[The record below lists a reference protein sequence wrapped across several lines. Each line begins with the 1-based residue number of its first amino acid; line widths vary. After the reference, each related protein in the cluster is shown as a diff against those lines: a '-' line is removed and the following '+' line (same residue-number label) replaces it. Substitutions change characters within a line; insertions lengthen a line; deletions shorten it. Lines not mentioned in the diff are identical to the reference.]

1 MAVDINDTPNR
12 VRYTA
17 TAAQTVFSVPFQ
29 FLTAADLKLYQNGT
43 LKTLST
49 HYTVTGAGASS
60 GTVTLVSGAAVS
72 DDILIIR
79 DMPVQRIGDF
89 PISGPFDVESLN
101 TQLDGLTMM
110 VRDLE
115 TRSDRRSLRL
125 AETDFPESLGALP
138 AKASR
143 AYRTLGFDADGNPQV
158 GTPLLPEDWVEY
170 QTAAA
175 ASASAAASSASTATT
190 QAATATTQAGIATTQ
205 AGIATTQAAQLS
217 AGVYASTTLGLA
229 ATTNGDYFSV
239 PSLLSSQYLI
249 LYQNSSGTAVEVKR
263 YPSQNLVQQI
273 IEGTAVSNAPLLLD
287 ADTGVQFDFTQ
298 SDDGMRAAIKQNG
311 VITLYDPDALL
322 ANTSANPNVITTAAG
337 AEEYSPHNLFLNSG
351 APATQTF
358 SGAIIGETYTV
369 SIVGSGSVSIT
380 VSLADSPFTTYGT
393 ADQATPRT
401 FVAVKTNIRI
411 NAITAPVTRV
421 QLNRGPTV
429 LKYLPTTSTE
439 RYGVPISRN
448 PANNEMM
455 LISEPNRTNSL
466 LNSGAPATQTVSLT
480 ANTYTLWITGAGSV
494 ALSGGPTGTA
504 TAGAPVTFTLAST
517 TSVTFTITGTVT
529 FFQCENGSFP
539 TSKIYTW
546 AAARSRSGTQ
556 MSVATSAL
564 PTLGSEYLIYCDY
577 WLKATS
583 GTSYIF
589 ALLTDG
595 NNRQTLWQ
603 NSGSTSYTNVASGT
617 SSTAALGVQAAAG
630 QRTQFTGLFRSSSL
644 SMSVNG
650 KPVYVSDNRLVTL
663 PSVTTLTLGAYGSQ
677 FPAIDTFYIR
687 RFALVPTS
695 SLAPSAIP
703 GYFYTYPESDEEYD
717 IILIAGQSNTNT
729 GFNLDPA
736 IDVAGKRTFQL
747 SLSNA
752 SSFGTITG
760 NVFGEIYAGSE
771 PLRSPLV
778 QNNTIYNAIG
788 FGAAFARDYYVAG
801 VTNPWTKVLLINAG
815 VGNTGFYS
823 VTPSGNRWNPGDDL
837 YNCMSSA
844 VGAMLAKYPRSKV
857 RAFLWMQGE
866 WDADLSMTQAEYQTR
881 LAALVAG
888 VRAQFGSQVPVI
900 VGGMK
905 PAWVAANAIR
915 QPVQDALVA
924 APTYISLCG
933 YANPNSAPTIGQI
946 SPTDPHYTA
955 SEQRTFAGKFWTAW
969 QAL

>member
-1 MAVDINDTPNR
+1 MAKKPSITTVSSGYQSTTTINDNLQNLRNAFDNTLSLDGSTPNAMGADLDMNNNDILN
-12 VRYTA
+12 VNSISVEELIIDNLNLSTVVQE
-17 TAAQTVFSVPFQ
+17 TAAN
-29 FLTAADLKLYQNGT
+29 A
-43 LKTLST
+43 
-49 HYTVTGAGASS
+49 
-60 GTVTLVSGAAVS
+60 
-72 DDILIIR
+72 
-79 DMPVQRIGDF
+79 
-89 PISGPFDVESLN
+89 
-101 TQLDGLTMM
+101 
-110 VRDLE
+110 
-115 TRSDRRSLRL
+115 
-125 AETDFPESLGALP
+125 
-138 AKASR
+138 
-143 AYRTLGFDADGNPQV
+143 
-158 GTPLLPEDWVEY
+158 
-170 QTAAA
+170 
-175 ASASAAASSASTATT
+175 ASAAASATASAASYDSFDDRYLGAKATAPTLDNDGNALLTGALYWNTTSSQMFVRSSSAWINYEATSVAAASTATT
-190 QAATATTQAGIATTQ
+190 QATTATAQATSAGIYAS
-205 AGIATTQAAQLS
+205 AAEAASDAAQLS

-229 ATTNGDYFSV
+229 ATTSGDYFSV
-239 PSLLSSQYLI
+239 PSSLSSQYLI
-249 LYQNSSGTAVEVKR
+249 LYLNSSGTATEVKR
-263 YPSQNLVQQI
+263 YPSQNLVEQI

-298 SDDGMRAAIKQNG
+298 SDDGMRVAIKQND
-311 VITLYDPDALL
+311 VITLYDPDTLL
-322 ANTSANPNVITTAAG
+322 VNTSTNPNVITTAAG

-358 SGAIIGETYTV
+358 TGAIIGETYTV
-369 SIVGSGSVSIT
+369 SIIGPVGTSVSIT

-393 ADQATPRT
+393 ATQAAPLT

-411 NAITAPVTRV
+411 NAITGSVTRV

-455 LISEPNRTNSL
+455 LISEPARTNYL
-466 LNSGAPATQTVSLT
+466 LNSATPATQTVSLT

-517 TSVTFTITGTVT
+517 TSVTFTITGTVS

-546 AAARSRSGTQ
+546 TAARSRSGTQ
-556 MSVATSAL
+556 MSVATSAF

-577 WLKATS
+577 WLKETS

-589 ALLTDG
+589 ALLTDA
-595 NNRQTLWQ
+595 NNRQTVWQ

-650 KPVYVSDNRLVTL
+650 NPVYISDNRLVTL

-677 FPAIDTFYIR
+677 FPTIDTFYIR

-717 IILIAGQSNTNT
+717 IILIAGQSNTLN
-729 GFNLDPA
+729 GFTIDPA

-778 QNNTIYNAIG
+778 QNNTIYDAIG

-801 VTNPWTKVLLINAG
+801 VTNPWTKVLLINTG

-823 VTPSGNRWNPGDDL
+823 ATAAENRWNPGDDL

-844 VGAMLAKYPRSKV
+844 VGAMLSKYPRSKV

-866 WDADLSMTQAEYQTR
+866 WDADLSMSQANYQTR
-881 LAALVAG
+881 LTALVAG

-924 APTYISLCG
+924 APTYISICG
-933 YANPNSAPTIGQI
+933 YANPNSAPAIGQT
-946 SPTDPHYTA
+946 SSSDPHYTA
-955 SEQRTFAGKFWTAW
+955 AEQRTFAGKFWTAW
-969 QAL
+969 QGL